1 MKRFACTAL
10 ILLFLCSL
18 CACSAKQEA
27 ALPKIGICYSQ
38 NNLNTAYQEALP
50 AALEKAGFQVTVVDG
65 KNDHTIQQRQI
76 SDFLKQDYALLII
89 EPVLI
94 DASGD
99 LVSQLQEAD
108 VPGVF
113 INREPGEAALSGWD
127 RVCYIGCDAIQPG
140 ILQGRIVLNVQW
152 MSDLELVDDRKTAE
166 QIVHRCIS
174 RGYGLSRAKQALYEK
189 QIPKTYWEEALADYP
204 DQTEKI
210 IEFFQSRLG
219 ENWDEKELRR
229 ATEALMRRGHSYSEI
244 RRGLEQFRSET
255 DFPEDY

>member
-89 EPVLI
+89 EPVPKI
-94 DASGD
+94 
-99 LVSQLQEAD
+99 
-108 VPGVF
+108 
-113 INREPGEAALSGWD
+113 RH
-127 RVCYIGCDAIQPG
+127 
-140 ILQGRIVLNVQW
+140 QW
-152 MSDLELVDDRKTAE
+152 
-166 QIVHRCIS
+166 
-174 RGYGLSRAKQALYEK
+174 
-189 QIPKTYWEEALADYP
+189 
-204 DQTEKI
+204 
-210 IEFFQSRLG
+210 
-219 ENWDEKELRR
+219 
-229 ATEALMRRGHSYSEI
+229 
-244 RRGLEQFRSET
+244 
-255 DFPEDY
+255 